1 MFIKRAKSRPS
12 LRARDS
18 DLPESSTGSPLAK
31 NSVTAEDGISTSAVE
46 GADISMDI
54 EQDESSGSIM
64 ERKKAQKKEKRKDL
78 LSGKSKSKSGGS
90 RLSFGGDNDEDNGEG
105 SSNSTPFKPKKSLL
119 SQSMKLSNYGSSP
132 SSPSNT
138 SIVNIPSSTNNG
150 NGSGIYSR
158 EYLSE
163 LKASTPTRAPRTTE
177 IEDADDEDSSEGLSR
192 IARDKYSSSIIEDT
206 TAGIPDTAAIA
217 AAKAKRQALLESSKH
232 GGKEEDYISLGGGKL
247 AIYDDSNNGPHPE
260 SRLMREDDE
269 QGDGDEDMA
278 EYTEAN
284 DKLYLG
290 REANKA
296 AARRLKGE
304 IGEMIAEREAEDE
317 DDEETLEWERAQAQR
332 AGRWEDEKPEKVV
345 KQGYKAAPIPAARPI
360 PTISSAQ
367 SRLAKSLAELEL
379 TKTTNEHNL
388 ETVARDLASLEQE
401 ERELRQEVEKVEGK
415 REWVE
420 EFRNWVEMLG
430 SFLEEKFPKLEK
442 IETDS
447 IAHLKERASLV
458 NTRRSGDDSDDLAL
472 FLGVAKSDEQQ
483 DIKDEFGRSVES
495 EAGPSSSRRRIRRDE
510 RVSRRTKRRIKDT
523 RKVNEEEGYS
533 TDSSLAEG
541 DQEDY
546 QVAQTHLEKRVHA
559 LLDDVKAEDFRD
571 PEKGLA
577 VRFGGWRKRYEEEY
591 VNAFG
596 GLALVQSWEFWAR
609 GEMVGWE
616 PLRSSKTLDSFT
628 WLHSLHHY
636 SHPPIPKTGIPE
648 EDDMD
653 LDDEPPL
660 GPEGDLVATMVSTAV
675 VPLLTKAFEA
685 GAYDPYS
692 VGQTRRAVD
701 LVDVVRE
708 MMGKDSKK
716 YTTLLKAV
724 LGVYHEHLLSLSS
737 TISSTLS
744 PGSIPP
750 PAFDPASRTSMER
763 YVNRRIK
770 LIKNIALWKREAP
783 QETRELVIRLVGEV
797 LRPIFSKTWDG
808 GGREMAAKVL
818 VAATGLLSPDLVG
831 WLQQGP
837 GSRW

>member
-12 LRARDS
+12 LRTRDS
-18 DLPESSTGSPLAK
+18 DLSEPSNTGSPLAK
-31 NSVTAEDGISTSAVE
+31 SSVTANDYMG
-46 GADISMDI
+46 DISMEVDP
-54 EQDESSGSIM
+54 DESSGSIM
-64 ERKKAQKKEKRKDL
+64 ERKKAQKKDKQRVG
-78 LSGKSKSKSGGS
+78 GKSKGSGS
-90 RLSFGGDNDEDNGEG
+90 RLSFGGGEEEAGG
-105 SSNSTPFKPKKSLL
+105 SEPFKPKKSLL
-119 SQSMKLSNYGSSP
+119 SQSIKLPNPPISS
-132 SSPSNT
+132 
-138 SIVNIPSSTNNG
+138 SSTSTATGSGSGNG
-150 NGSGIYSR
+150 NGNGMYSR

-177 IEDADDEDSSEGLSR
+177 IQDDEDEDVDSNGLSK
-192 IARDKYSSSIIEDT
+192 IARDKYSTSIIEDT

-217 AAKAKRQALLESSKH
+217 AAKAKRQAALESSKH
-232 GGKEEDYISLGGGKL
+232 GGLGEDYISLGSGKI
-247 AIYDDSNNGPHPE
+247 AIYDGDSGPHPE

-269 QGDGDEDMA
+269 EGDGDEDMA
-278 EYTEAN
+278 EYTEAK

-332 AGRWEDEKPEKVV
+332 AGRWEDEKPKKIT
-345 KQGYKAAPIPAARPI
+345 KQGYKPAPIPTARPI

-367 SRLAKSLAELEL
+367 ARLAKSLTDLQV
-379 TKTTNEHNL
+379 TKSTNVRNL

-401 ERELRQEVEKVEGK
+401 ERELKLEVEKVEGK

-430 SFLEEKFPKLEK
+430 GFLEEKFPKLEN

-447 IAHLKERASLV
+447 IAHLKERAQMV
-458 NTRRSGDDSDDLAL
+458 NSRRSADDSDDLSL
-472 FLGVAKSDEQQ
+472 FLGVPAPNAEEDV
-483 DIKDEFGRSVES
+483 KDEFGRSAES
-495 EAGPSSSRRRIRRDE
+495 EAGPSSIRRKIRRDE
-510 RVSRRTKRRIKDT
+510 RIARRGKRRARSSKSIH
-523 RKVNEEEGYS
+523 EEEGYS

-546 QVAQTHLEKRVHA
+546 RSAQIHLERRVHA

-596 GLALVQSWEFWAR
+596 GLALVQAWEFWAR

-616 PLRSSKTLDSFT
+616 PLRSSKTLDSFS
-628 WLHSLHHY
+628 WFHSLHHY
-636 SHPPIPKTGIPE
+636 SHPPLPHTEQPE
-648 EDDMD
+648 DDDMD

-660 GPEGDLVATMVSTAV
+660 GPDGDLVASMVSSAV

-708 MMGKDSKK
+708 MMGKDSRK

-737 TISSTLS
+737 TVSSTLA

-750 PAFDPASRTSMER
+750 PAFDPASRTAMER
-763 YVNRRIK
+763 YIARRIK
-770 LIKNIALWKREAP
+770 LIKNMASWRREAP
-783 QETRELVIRLVGEV
+783 LETRELVIRLVGEV
-797 LRPIFSKTWDG
+797 IRPILGKTWDG
-808 GGREMAAKVL
+808 GGKEMASKVL
-818 VAATGLLSPDLVG
+818 TAATGLLSPDLVG